1 MVVSPE
7 ATAEASRTVSVP
19 LMSDL
24 QLLFLVLALLYGW
37 ECACWI
43 NRGSVAFRS
52 WWGRR
57 WQAAH
62 PGALLGNQRGGF
74 VFAHPLPPL
83 GTVFTGTQFPLSL
96 SPVALLPCVATSVNP
111 VGRPVQNGNCFAWSE
126 IQSLEA
132 RGKKV
137 LVNGEP
143 LFKAPSPGFAAKMAQ
158 TLRQLREGTKTERE
172 KLIRQTLNQGFDTS
186 QIALQW
192 QEFQTKA
199 SSLRFVTN
207 ALCIYLFIL
216 SPLIIWRFGF
226 LRSWP
231 FLLAALLALT
241 FTTAMLFRRAHK
253 KLFPDAED
261 ERFTHFLIILL
272 SPVTAIRACDVL
284 SRPLLE
290 AYHPLAV
297 AKIFC
302 PTKQFEAMAR
312 HYWRELR
319 YPALPICPREDRVA
333 LETEGYSRTVLQD
346 AAEHFLKRSGIDT
359 DALINPPLPADDTCL
374 SYCPRCLAQF
384 TTREGICA
392 DCGGLVLA
400 PLLTAGP
407 QVLARQIG
415 RRA

>member
-143 LFKAPSPGFAAKMAQ
+143 LF
-158 TLRQLREGTKTERE
+158 
-172 KLIRQTLNQGFDTS
+172 
-186 QIALQW
+186 
-192 QEFQTKA
+192 
-199 SSLRFVTN
+199 
-207 ALCIYLFIL
+207 LCIYLFIL